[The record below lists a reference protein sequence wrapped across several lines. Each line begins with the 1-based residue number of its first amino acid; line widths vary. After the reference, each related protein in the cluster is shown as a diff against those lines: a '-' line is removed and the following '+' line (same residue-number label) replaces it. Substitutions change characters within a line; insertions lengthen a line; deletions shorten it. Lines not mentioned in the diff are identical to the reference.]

1 MSRRKDNPSS
11 WRVWPKERKTKRAA
25 VKPDAEALE
34 LVRCKDCRNLEIP
47 GCYGECRKGYLG
59 IVRPDG
65 MTFAAGRKRGAVC
78 GEKVHRAGC
87 RRKNA

>member
-1 MSRRKDNPSS
+1 MSRRKDNLSR

-34 LVRCKDCRNLEIP
+34 LVRCKDCRNLEIT

-59 IVRPDG
+59 IVRPDD
-65 MTFAAGRKRGAVC
+65 FCSRAEKRVGV
-78 GEKVHRAGC
+78 R
-87 RRKNA
+87 